1 MRRRVSKR
9 RGLRKAMEMRRGR
22 MRWRIRKMKRAVS
35 SESRLRIWR
44 PGRILADLEMTSKL
58 MSVHL
63 KIQMP
68 GSQGVMLANTAGSDD
83 VLNF

>member
-1 MRRRVSKR
+1 MMMTRASKR
-9 RGLRKAMEMRRGR
+9 RGIRKDMEMRRER

-35 SESRLRIWR
+35 SESRLRIQR

-63 KIQMP
+63 KIMP